1 MLLRLEDL
9 ERTLKL
15 LRLLFLGFP
24 SLWST
29 SFPFSLLSPNFFE
42 MNSLSDKA
50 LIKNH
55 TIFFAYFCYLIESD
69 LSDDA
74 EKLCEIGW
82 QLDEEI
88 RKRKISNIQFTENFK
103 RFDVSEAIV
112 KAGPNLS

>member
-1 MLLRLEDL
+1 
-9 ERTLKL
+9 
-15 LRLLFLGFP
+15 
-24 SLWST
+24 
-29 SFPFSLLSPNFFE
+29 

-88 RKRKISNIQFTENFK
+88 RKRKISNTQIKECIQNS
-103 RFDVSEAIV
+103 DLNPQDQLMVSTYIFPDLAEFSGKIG
-112 KAGPNLS
+112 KS